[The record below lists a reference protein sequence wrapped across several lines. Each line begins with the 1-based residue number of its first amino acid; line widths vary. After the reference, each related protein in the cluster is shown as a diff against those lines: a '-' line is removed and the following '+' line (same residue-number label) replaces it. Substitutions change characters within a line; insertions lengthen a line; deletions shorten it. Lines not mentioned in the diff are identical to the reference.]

1 MGITRQTHLL
11 GFWINGENKM
21 KKKLLYDVEQLAI
34 DGLKGTGIVRVCD
47 ELLRRLVENDQIDVY
62 PVITSERG
70 DFNRYLKAKGLDEQL
85 KNKIVYM
92 PKLKTTTKNLN
103 ILQRV
108 RVKVLSKFYALKY
121 KDILSSYDAYLSLFS
136 PISPVVYQS
145 DLKTYMVVHDL
156 IPIMYP
162 DGCSSKFVKKFTDW
176 MKKANADEY
185 FLVSNFTKEDF
196 LKFRPDEKNKP
207 MHILYLGASDN
218 FYPVKDKKIIQSV
231 KEKYKI
237 TAPKYFLAVSEITAR
252 KNFVHLLKSFVRFL
266 EETKAEDIQLVLVGP
281 KRKGYDAVSAQI
293 AGFEKYKDK
302 IIQTGFADNEDLA
315 PLYSGSTAF
324 IYPSRYEGFG
334 LPVLEGMQC
343 GAPVITAD
351 NTSLPEVGGD
361 AVMYITGIDENETAD
376 ALEKLYKDKELKS
389 LLSQKGIERA
399 KKFNWKS
406 AAKVVEDAILK

>member
-1 MGITRQTHLL
+1 
-11 GFWINGENKM
+11 M

-293 AGFEKYKDK
+293 EGFEKYKDK
-302 IIQTGFADNEDLA
+302 IIQTGFVDNEDLA

-406 AAKVVEDAILK
+406 AAKVVEDVILK